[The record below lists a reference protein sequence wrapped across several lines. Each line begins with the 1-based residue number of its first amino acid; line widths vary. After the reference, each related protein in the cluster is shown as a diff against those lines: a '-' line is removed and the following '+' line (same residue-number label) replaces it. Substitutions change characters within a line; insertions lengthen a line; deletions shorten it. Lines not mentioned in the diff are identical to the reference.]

1 MLLGINTHNHD
12 ASVCLVNPHNH
23 EVVFAAHAERYSRQ
37 KNDSELNAELI
48 EDMLDYGEPTQVCW
62 FEKPFSRNLRQL
74 YSGEGIRPYSI
85 KNLLKRYKLGEIP
98 IHKYSH
104 HENHAAQAFYT
115 SGMRHAGI
123 LVIDAI
129 GEWDTTSIWT
139 ADNNGLQKRWNRQYP
154 SSMGL
159 FYSAI
164 TQALGFK
171 PNEEEYI
178 VMGMAALGSPIH
190 AQAMRDRL
198 FTSFNPP
205 NFRTRR
211 MHKGIRGMLPA
222 YWRAEDI
229 AASAQLIWQDYLLG
243 TVMWMRKKYNIRN
256 LIIAGGGALNCVAND
271 LIRSSGLFDEIYVPP
286 NPGDAGLALGAI
298 AAHLKAP
305 IKMKHAYLGYDIRRR
320 VPVDG
325 VISLLE
331 AGEVVGI
338 ANGRAEWGPRAL
350 GNRSLLADPR
360 GPDVKDRVNAIKK
373 REEFRPFA
381 PAVLDE
387 YADSMFEI
395 DHNNMDYMQ
404 FAVRCYDPESY
415 PAICHVDDTSRVQMV
430 NKNNPSILRTIL
442 EVWHART
449 GCPMLLNTSLNIKGE
464 PLVNSVDDARRFSSL
479 NNVVVF

>member
-12 ASVCLVNPHNH
+12 ASLCLVDPDTR
-23 EVVFAAHAERYSRQ
+23 EVVFAAHAERYSRV
-37 KNDSELNAELI
+37 KNDNQLNRRI
-48 EDMLDYGEPTQVCW
+48 FDDMLQYGTPTEVCW
-62 FEKPFSRNLRQL
+62 FEKPLLRNVRQL
-74 YSGEGIRPYSI
+74 FSGEPFRPYSI
-85 KNLLKRYKLGEIP
+85 KSLLKQYKLGDLP
-98 IHKYSH
+98 IYKYGH
-104 HENHAAQAFYT
+104 HHNHAAQAFYI

-129 GEWDTTSIWT
+129 GEWDATSIWT
-139 ADNNGLQKRWNRQYP
+139 ADKDGLKKRWCKTYP
-154 SSMGL
+154 FSMGL

-164 TQALGFK
+164 TKALGFK

-178 VMGMAALGSPIH
+178 VMGMAALGAPIH
-190 AQAMRDRL
+190 AQEMREIL
-198 FTSFNPP
+198 FTKFAPP
-205 NFRTRR
+205 DYRTRW

-222 YWRAEDI
+222 DWRSEDI

-271 LIRSSGLFDEIYVPP
+271 LIRASGVFDEIYVPP
-286 NPGDAGLALGAI
+286 NPGDAGLSMGAI
-298 AAHLKAP
+298 ASHLNAP
-305 IKMKHAYLGYDIRRR
+305 ITMRDAYLGYDIKRR

-325 VISLLE
+325 VVSLLE

-350 GNRSLLADPR
+350 GNRSILSDPR
-360 GPDVKDRVNAIKK
+360 GPDVKDRVNAIKQ

-387 YADSMFEI
+387 YADGMFEI

-404 FAVRCYDPESY
+404 FAVRCYDPETY
-415 PAICHVDDTSRVQMV
+415 PAICHVDGTSRVQLV
-430 NKNNPSILRTIL
+430 DRNSTSIIRTIL

-449 GCPMLLNTSLNIKGE
+449 GCPVLLNTSLNIKGE
-464 PLVNSVDDARRFSSL
+464 PLVNTVEDAQRFSQL
-479 NNVVVF
+479 NKMVVF